1 VPNYENLIL
10 PALSLLI
17 AALAVFF
24 GPLISSSIAR
34 REREASLLIAK
45 KNIIAPIRQAW
56 INELRI
62 LLSKLTHN
70 AAIYWSENDQNKR
83 DEIHLN
89 FREQRSL
96 LALYLNPNEQNH
108 IDLLDF
114 VGEME
119 ATIFGSDQEGEP
131 QQFWHSHNRVIEQ
144 SQKIL
149 KLEWERVKNE
159 I

>member
-1 VPNYENLIL
+1 MPDFENLIL

-24 GPLISSSIAR
+24 GPLISSSIATK
-34 REREASLLIAK
+34 EREASLAIAK

-56 INELRI
+56 INELRL

-70 AAIYWSENDQNKR
+70 AALYWSEIDSEKR
-83 DEIHLN
+83 EEIHLVI
-89 FREQRSL
+89 RELRSL
-96 LALYLNPNEQNH
+96 LALYVNPNEQNH
-108 IDLLDF
+108 IDLVAF

-119 ATIFGSDQEGEP
+119 AAMFGSDQGDEP
-131 QQFWHSHNRVIEQ
+131 KRFWYSHNCVVEQ